1 MNHREP
7 PSLPTSASRALRYL
21 SLLLLPMLAPE
32 AATALARPR
41 HTLGLNADE
50 PGGDALPY
58 LAVVGAPPL
67 RFQRAAPPPDVVP
80 RPTAGAP
87 PMPPL
92 TAIESTVA
100 LANTAAAQS
109 TTAGARLP
117 GEVAASDRKLE
128 AKPATAPAK
137 APPAAI
143 LPDDTRPVVRPE
155 DFLPYFQVPGA
166 AKSAGEV
173 NVIMPANAFTPPAAA
188 PLPPSSATYT
198 QSPR

>member
-1 MNHREP
+1 
-7 PSLPTSASRALRYL
+7 
-21 SLLLLPMLAPE
+21 
-32 AATALARPR
+32 
-41 HTLGLNADE
+41 
-50 PGGDALPY
+50 
-58 LAVVGAPPL
+58 
-67 RFQRAAPPPDVVP
+67 
-80 RPTAGAP
+80 
-87 PMPPL
+87 MPPL

-109 TTAGARLP
+109 TTITVHPPAGASVP
-117 GEVAASDRKLE
+117 DRKLG
-128 AKPATAPAK
+128 AKPASAPPK

-143 LPDDTRPVVRPE
+143 LPDDTRPSVRPE

-166 AKSAGEV
+166 TTSAGEV

>member
-7 PSLPTSASRALRYL
+7 PSLPTGASRALRCL
-21 SLLLLPMLAPE
+21 SLLLLPLLAPE
-32 AATALARPR
+32 AAPALARPR
-41 HTLGLNADE
+41 HALGPNADE
-50 PGGDALPY
+50 PGGESLPY
-58 LAVVGAPPL
+58 LAFVGAPPL

-80 RPTAGAP
+80 RPIAGAP
-87 PMPPL
+87 PLPPL

-100 LANTAAAQS
+100 QANTAAAQS
-109 TTAGARLP
+109 TTAAAHLPAGAS
-117 GEVAASDRKLE
+117 ASDRKLE
-128 AKPATAPAK
+128 AKPATASAK

-143 LPDDTRPVVRPE
+143 LPDDTRPSVRPE

-173 NVIMPANAFTPPAAA
+173 NVIVPANALTPPAAA

-198 QSPR
+198 QTPR